1 MRFSEIEGQGNFI
14 GQLNRLAEEDHVGHS
29 ILFHEEAGTG
39 GVAVAIAFAQYL
51 SCPNRSGGDSCGG
64 CPSCNKFQKLIH
76 PDLHFAMPVTSTKN
90 ISADKKPVSD
100 MFLGKWRGLL
110 ITNPYFT
117 EQEWYEE
124 IEVENKSGMIGVNE
138 ATAIIKKLSLR
149 SFEGGAK
156 FMIIWL
162 PERMNQEAANKL
174 LKLIEEPPLG
184 TYLFFVSQ
192 APEKVILTIL
202 SRCQI
207 FKLDPIGRERASK
220 RRESEFGTNNEIFRE
235 RMNLFLTSCAAKD
248 LQAVLS
254 FWEEVAF
261 EGREKQRN
269 FCRYML
275 EYIRMIYMTSLKM
288 EQISDTPAHI
298 KADVVKWSGVFKPL
312 FYEKGYNMINEAIRD
327 IDRNVNSKYIFADL
341 ANRFFL
347 SLPQKRR

>member
-1 MRFSEIEGQGNFI
+1 
-14 GQLNRLAEEDHVGHS
+14 
-29 ILFHEEAGTG
+29 
-39 GVAVAIAFAQYL
+39 
-51 SCPNRSGGDSCGG
+51 
-64 CPSCNKFQKLIH
+64 
-76 PDLHFAMPVTSTKN
+76 MPVTATKT

-100 MFLGKWRGLL
+100 MFLSRWRELL
-110 ITNPYFT
+110 ISNPCLT
-117 EQEWYEE
+117 EQEWYEG

-138 ATAIIKKLSLR
+138 AISIIKKLSLR

-207 FKLDPIGRERASK
+207 FKLDPIGREQAARK
-220 RRESEFGTNNEIFRE
+220 RDCEFGTNNEIFRE
-235 RMNLFLTSCAAKD
+235 RMELFLKGCAAKD
-248 LQAVLS
+248 LQAVVS
-254 FWEEVAF
+254 FWEEIAF
-261 EGREKQRN
+261 EGRERQRG

-275 EYIRMIYMTSLKM
+275 EFIRMTYMASLKM
-288 EQISDTPAHI
+288 VSISNAPSCME
-298 KADVVKWSGVFKPL
+298 ADVARWSKVFKPL
-312 FYEKGYNMINEAIRD
+312 FYEKGYNIVNEAIRD
-327 IDRNVNSKYIFADL
+327 IDRNVNSKYIFADM

-347 SLPQKRR
+347 SL

>member
-1 MRFSEIEGQGNFI
+1 MRFSEIEGQKNFI
-14 GQLNRLAEEDHVGHS
+14 GQLNKLAEEGRVGHS
-29 ILFHEEAGTG
+29 ILFHEEAGAG
-39 GVAVAIAFAQYL
+39 GVSVAIAFAQFL
-51 SCPNRSGGDSCGG
+51 ACPNKSNGDSCGG

-76 PDLHFAMPVTSTKN
+76 PDLHFAMPVTSTKT
-90 ISADKKPVSD
+90 ISADKKPISD
-100 MFLGKWRGLL
+100 MFLNKWRELL
-110 ITNPYFT
+110 LLNPYLT
-117 EQEWYEE
+117 EQEWYEG

-207 FKLDPIGRERASK
+207 FKLSPIGREQIVK
-220 RRESEFGTNNEIFRE
+220 KNESEFGTNNEVFRE
-235 RMNLFLTSCAAKD
+235 RINLFLGGCANKD
-248 LQAVLS
+248 LQAVIC
-254 FWEEVAF
+254 FWEEIAF
-261 EGREKQRN
+261 EGRERQRS

-275 EYIRMIYMTSLKM
+275 EFLRMAYMKSLHM
-288 EQISDTPAHI
+288 EQISDTSPHMT
-298 KADVVKWSGVFKPL
+298 ADVVKWAGIFKPG
-312 FYEKGYNMINEAIRD
+312 FYEKGYNIVNDAIKD
-327 IDRNVNSKYIFADL
+327 IDRNVNGKYIFADM

-347 SLPQKRR
+347 SLP